1 MGNLQKDSF
10 GKVAVLLGGNSAERA
25 VSINSGSAVYDALI
39 SKGVDAVKI
48 DSKENLL
55 EQLDQHQV
63 DVAFIALHGVG
74 GEDGTI
80 QGLLEFYGLPYTG
93 SGVKASA
100 ICMDKWRTKLIW
112 QGLGLPTPNFV
123 STESLED
130 LGDFAKQAG
139 FPLMVK
145 PALEGS
151 SIGISKVKQE
161 SELAGAFKAANETGS
176 PVLAEQFIT
185 GKEFTV
191 AILNGQ
197 ALPAIQLKPANDF
210 YDYNAK
216 YIQDDTEYLLPCGLS
231 EEKEKELQDLALSA
245 YQALDCKG
253 WGRVDVMQDEDEKF
267 WLIEVNTVPG
277 MTDHSLVPMA
287 AKAAGINFP
296 DLVLTILGAVER

>member
-1 MGNLQKDSF
+1 MANFHPHQV

-25 VSINSGSAVYDALI
+25 VSLKSGSAIYEAL
-39 SKGVDAVKI
+39 KAQDVDVVKI
-48 DSKENLL
+48 DTQHNLIA
-55 EQLDQHQV
+55 QLDQHQA
-63 DVAFIALHGVG
+63 DVAFIALHGTG
-74 GEDGTI
+74 GEDGTV

-112 QGLGLPTPNFV
+112 QGLNLPTPGFV
-123 STESLED
+123 L
-130 LGDFAKQAG
+130 AKEKQQLDAFCEQVG

-151 SIGISKVKQE
+151 SIGISKVKSQ
-161 SELAGAFKAANETGS
+161 SQIAGAFDAAFNTGS

-191 AILNGQ
+191 AILNGKP
-197 ALPAIQLKPANDF
+197 LPAIQLKPANEF
-210 YDYNAK
+210 YDYEAK

-231 EEKEKELQDLALSA
+231 PEKELELQTLALKA
-245 YQALDCKG
+245 YESLDCKG
-253 WGRVDVMQDEDEKF
+253 WGRVDVMQDEQEQF

-287 AKAAGINFP
+287 AKAAGIDFKQ
-296 DLVLTILGAVER
+296 LVFEILAAVER

>member
-1 MGNLQKDSF
+1 MANNHPHQF

-25 VSINSGSAVYDALI
+25 VSLNSGNAVFEALNAQGI
-39 SKGVDAVKI
+39 DVVKI
-48 DSKENLL
+48 DSKENLIG
-55 EQLDQHQV
+55 QLNTHAV

-112 QGLGLPTPNFV
+112 QGLGLPTPAFILAESSDDLSAF
-123 STESLED
+123 STQV
-130 LGDFAKQAG
+130 GY
-139 FPLMVK
+139 PMMVK

-151 SIGISKVKQE
+151 SIGISKVKDSSAVQ
-161 SELAGAFKAANETGS
+161 GAYDAAYNTGS
-176 PVLAEQFIT
+176 PVLAEQFVK
-185 GKEFTV
+185 GKEFTI
-191 AILNGQ
+191 AILNGK
-197 ALPAIQLKPANDF
+197 ALPVIQLKPANEF
-210 YDYNAK
+210 YDYDAK

-231 EEKEKELQDLALSA
+231 PEKELEVQALALKA
-245 YQALDCKG
+245 YESVGCKG
-253 WGRVDVMQDEDEKF
+253 WGRVDVMQDENENF

-287 AKAAGINFP
+287 AKAAGIDFQQ
-296 DLVLTILGAVER
+296 LVIEILAAVER

>member
-1 MGNLQKDSF
+1 MPNLQVEQI

-25 VSINSGSAVYDALI
+25 VSLNSGNAVFEALK
-39 SKGVDAVKI
+39 SQGVDAVKI

-55 EQLDQHQV
+55 EQLNEHNV
-63 DVAFIALHGVG
+63 DIAFIALHGVG

-112 QGLGLPTPNFV
+112 QGLGLPTPKFV
-123 STESLED
+123 LANSLVELTEFSQTVGL
-130 LGDFAKQAG
+130 
-139 FPLMVK
+139 PLMVK

-151 SIGISKVKQE
+151 SIGISKVKQTE
-161 SELAGAFKAANETGS
+161 ELQAAFDAADQTGS
-176 PVLAEQFIT
+176 PVLAEQFVT
-185 GKEFTV
+185 GREYTV
-191 AILNGQ
+191 AILNGK
-197 ALPAIQLKPANDF
+197 ALPAIQLKPANEF

-231 EEKEKELQDLALSA
+231 DSKEKELQALALKA
-245 YQALDCKG
+245 YEALDCQG
-253 WGRVDVMQDEDEKF
+253 WGRVDVMQDENENF

-287 AKAAGINFP
+287 AKASGIEFP
-296 DLVLTILGAVER
+296 QLVLDILSSVKR